1 MKKGNPPKILCV
13 RYNDEAK
20 CIAIG
25 TSDGVLRILR
35 EKSLNVLYE
44 RSGEERISCV
54 AMLGTSSLLAMAGS
68 ASNKNDFT
76 KRQMRLLNTKS
87 GKVLHKLSFKTAI
100 LNIEL
105 SEKCIAV
112 LLENK
117 IVLYDTRRLR
127 HLKDVPTSYN
137 TRGLGKI
144 VILSSSTKHDTLL
157 VYPAE
162 NDKGIVKG
170 FVGVLDCSR
179 ICILSRFKTHDSN
192 ISTIAVCNRIEAM
205 ATASEKGTL
214 VRVFRI
220 PSGEILYTF
229 RRGSVVCT

>member
-1 MKKGNPPKILCV
+1 MHK
-13 RYNDEAK
+13 Y
-20 CIAIG
+20 
-25 TSDGVLRILR
+25 SS
-35 EKSLNVLYE
+35 SLSLVAHSLLHMLIQV
-44 RSGEERISCV
+44 ISHTHV
-54 AMLGTSSLLAMAGS
+54 TLNHRMLGTSPLLALAGS

-117 IVLYDTRRLR
+117 IVLYDTRILR
-127 HLKDVPTSYN
+127 HLKDVPTTYN
-137 TRGLGKI
+137 TRGVGKI
-144 VILSSSTKHDTLL
+144 VTLSSSAKQHDTLL

-162 NDKGIVKG
+162 NDKDKVKG

-179 ICILSRFKTHDSN
+179 MCVLSRFKAHDSN
-192 ISTIAVCNRIEAM
+192 ISTIAVCNRIKAI

-220 PSGEILYTF
+220 PSGEILTHF
-229 RRGSVVCT
+229 EGVA